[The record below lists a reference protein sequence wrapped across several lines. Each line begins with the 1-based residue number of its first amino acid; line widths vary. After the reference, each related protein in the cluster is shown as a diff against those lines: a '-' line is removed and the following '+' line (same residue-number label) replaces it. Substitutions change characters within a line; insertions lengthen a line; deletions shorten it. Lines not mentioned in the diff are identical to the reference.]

1 MRRSWISLAGII
13 LLVLFVSAFLAV
25 PRFFDHL
32 ADIHVRNVSNRVKQ
46 WGDEYRNGSP
56 GEGVDRAESM
66 LKHVDEYYPYEDMP
80 EHRDREAVKELA
92 KQRLRAMQAIKEWI
106 DRQEQAGL

>member
-1 MRRSWISLAGII
+1 MTRRSWISLIGII
-13 LLVLFVSAFLAV
+13 LLVLFVGACLAL

-32 ADIHVRNVSNRVKQ
+32 ADIHVRNVSNFVKQ
-46 WGDEYRNGSP
+46 RGDEYRNGSP
-56 GEGVDRAESM
+56 WGGVDHAEGM
-66 LKHVDEYYPYEDMP
+66 LKYVDEYYPYED
-80 EHRDREAVKELA
+80 RDREAVKELA